1 MTRRRTNTP
10 DPGLIQAVREYLEAH
25 RGGRYSANN
34 IARALD
40 ADAKA
45 PAVLSA
51 LEALRAAGELKAEPI
66 PPCSFVYFMPIESVP
81 DRRQPWTLR
90 ELTGWETQLRN
101 RMAMCMAAR

>member
-10 DPGLIQAVREYLEAH
+10 APRLIQAVREYLEAH

-34 IARALD
+34 IARAL
-40 ADAKA
+40 DAKA

-66 PPCSFVYFMPIESVP
+66 PPCSFVYFMPINAVP

-90 ELTGWETQLRN
+90 ELTGWETHIRN
-101 RMAMCMAAR
+101 RMAMCMAVRRF